1 MQAHFD
7 NVLKV
12 RLPVKKVCKLFTMS
26 YEVLTR
32 DYSVRFWRSKCP
44 GIQSFQH
51 FNLLKFC
58 TRNYAPLES
67 SDLHAPGTSDLIGFS
82 VTCIFAFL
90 FWSRL
95 LLSFWKKN
103 HFTSHLDGSGRQNS
117 SFTTHYT
124 IKHCNQ
130 NEWSL
135 HNALKPKMTCFLC
148 E

>member
-1 MQAHFD
+1 
-7 NVLKV
+7 
-12 RLPVKKVCKLFTMS
+12 MS

-51 FNLLKFC
+51 FNLLKFR
-58 TRNYAPLES
+58 TRNYARLGLG
-67 SDLHAPGTSDLIGFS
+67 DLHAPGTSDLIGFS
-82 VTCIFAFL
+82 VPSNLPTMHCLFALISSANFIL
-90 FWSRL
+90 K
-95 LLSFWKKN
+95 KKN
-103 HFTSHLDGSGRQNS
+103 HFTSYLDGVGRKNS

-130 NEWSL
+130 NESSL
-135 HNALKPKMTCFLC
+135 HRTPKSTMTHFLY